1 MDTFKIGDAVVI
13 WRRNGDAIYDGNIQ
27 YVRDVPVEIDGSN
40 RYGLSDANEG
50 EPRGY
55 VESEVLLS
63 AADFQKLVVSGEVER
78 LWAGDEE
85 KLQDVLKLHA
95 SQPATASEDT
105 APTGAGVDYQT
116 MWFSAAKQ
124 LAELRVDYDELFK
137 ELEEAPPQSLVDE
150 QQTELTSLRAQ
161 VATLNAAIADYVDGC
176 DGVGGSYEQA
186 RKSFDVLYEIRNR
199 E

>member
-1 MDTFKIGDAVVI
+1 MDSKMTTITAAEFVSEGYAAKIAAGECTVKSPLYSEPIISAENVI
-13 WRRNGDAIYDGNIQ
+13 KQNSESWDVAITDTRSTYRTYSN
-27 YVRDVPVEIDGSN
+27 VE
-40 RYGLSDANEG
+40 
-50 EPRGY
+50 
-55 VESEVLLS
+55 
-63 AADFQKLVVSGEVER
+63 
-78 LWAGDEE
+78 LWVTW
-85 KLQDVLKLHA
+85 LP
-95 SQPATASEDT
+95 QPATASEDT

-137 ELEEAPPQSLVDE
+137 ELDEAPPQSLVVE
-150 QQTELTSLRAQ
+150 QQTELTSLRAK